1 MKHFFSVAVTA
12 FLLFGSANASQTAYF
27 PPGTLDG
34 TEQASHFKEEWY
46 SGQLRALKEPSLW
59 ELSKTQKTQTYRFL
73 WLRSFH
79 HPISVRLDIR
89 QDGTGLLTT
98 KATSGQGGYKP
109 GALVMNKTRALTKEQ
124 TTWALDRINEIGF
137 WGLPTYEKPKES
149 VGANGEKTVEIG
161 VDGAQW
167 IFEGVKDGQYQVT
180 DRWSPENGPMHTLG
194 IVMLIDLAQLKLLYQ
209 EVY

>member
-1 MKHFFSVAVTA
+1 MKHFLSVAITA
-12 FLLFGSANASQTAYF
+12 FLLFGSPNGSQTAYF

-34 TEQASHFKEEWY
+34 TEQSSHFKEQWY
-46 SGQLRALKEPSLW
+46 SVQLRALKEPSLW
-59 ELSKTQKTQTYRFL
+59 ELSKTQTTQTYRFL

-89 QDGTGLLTT
+89 RDGTGLLTT

-124 TTWALDRINEIGF
+124 TSWALDRINEVGF
-137 WGLPTYEKPKES
+137 WGLPTYEKPKEG
-149 VGANGEKTVEIG
+149 VGANGEKTLQID

-167 IFEGVKDGQYQVT
+167 ILEGVKDGKYQVA

-194 IVMLIDLAQLKLLYQ
+194 IMMLIDLAQLKLLYQ

>member
-1 MKHFFSVAVTA
+1 MKHFLSVAIKA

-34 TEQASHFKEEWY
+34 TEQASQFKEEWY

-59 ELSKTQKTQTYRFL
+59 ELSKTQTTQTYRFL

-98 KATSGQGGYKP
+98 KVTSGQGGYKP

-124 TTWALDRINEIGF
+124 TSWALDRINEIGF
-137 WGLPTYEKPKES
+137 WGLPTYEKPKEG
-149 VGANGEKTVEIG
+149 VGANGEKTLQID

-167 IFEGVKDGQYQVT
+167 ILEGVKDGKYQVT

-194 IVMLIDLAQLKLLYQ
+194 IMMLIDLAQLKLLYQ

>member
-1 MKHFFSVAVTA
+1 MTN
-12 FLLFGSANASQTAYF
+12 FLSLALGAILLLGSANADPTIYF

-34 TEQASHFKEEWY
+34 TEQSSHFKEQWY

-73 WLRSFH
+73 WLRSFD

-89 QDGTGLLTT
+89 QDGTALLTT

-109 GALVMNKTRALTKEQ
+109 AALIMNKTRALTKEQ
-124 TTWALDRINEIGF
+124 TSWALDRINEVGF
-137 WGLPTYEKPKES
+137 WGLATYEKPKE
-149 VGANGEKTVEIG
+149 G
-161 VDGAQW
+161 VVNLDGAQW
-167 IFEGVKDGQYQVT
+167 ILEGVKDGKYQVT
-180 DRWSPENGPMHTLG
+180 DRWSPENGPIHTLG
-194 IVMLIDLAQLKLLYQ
+194 LMMLIELAQLKLLYQ